1 MSSTEK
7 TFFATYYVPPSRKAY
22 PQLSVEMEQT
32 RASKH
37 PWETNFLHGSSLWT
51 QFPLQ
56 ELQEA
61 WDERLIPRSGS
72 ACHCYVASKDQALVS
87 EQVIYVEGRFVDD
100 TKRMQRVG
108 ELDVKYCTG
117 FKVDDEIQK
126 MASHIKTFELVG
138 CALKRRFPYEI
149 WKDHS

>member
-1 MSSTEK
+1 MTTRSTAQPLCLQ
-7 TFFATYYVPPSRKAY
+7 ATGQNIFSLERADYLSEAPP
-22 PQLSVEMEQT
+22 
-32 RASKH
+32 
-37 PWETNFLHGSSLWT
+37 
-51 QFPLQ
+51 
-56 ELQEA
+56 
-61 WDERLIPRSGS
+61 GS

-87 EQVIYVEGRFVDD
+87 EQVIYVEGGFVDD
-100 TKRMQRVG
+100 TKRMQRAG

-149 WKDHS
+149 